1 MSFVRWIFYSP
12 NTGEVLYIHTQQGD
26 FVRGTADELIS
37 ALDPTNWSVM
47 EWTEPDEEVEAAF
60 ANVDADGNP
69 RRVNVSVDV
78 TGSEPQ
84 LVFEYE
90 KIQAAENPYEIID
103 IMEGINADTN

>member
-1 MSFVRWIFYSP
+1 MFLRRLFYDT
-12 NTGEVLYIHTQQGD
+12 NTGAMLQMITLSGAAIAQSLD
-26 FVRGTADELIS
+26 ADADGL
-37 ALDPTNWSVM
+37 TNWSVM
-47 EWTEPDEEVEAAF
+47 EWTEPDEEVEVAF
-60 ANVDADGNP
+60 AETDADGNP

>member
-1 MSFVRWIFYSP
+1 MFLRRLFYDT
-12 NTGEVLYIHTQQGD
+12 NTGAMLQMITLSGAAIAQSLD
-26 FVRGTADELIS
+26 ADADGL
-37 ALDPTNWSVM
+37 TNWSVM

-69 RRVNVSVDV
+69 RRVNVSDDV

-103 IMEGINADTN
+103 IMEGINADTD